1 MADKKISIFVE
12 AAVAGAKRKLKELE
26 DSLGRLG
33 KTTSTTATSVSGGM
47 GRMEQA
53 ATVLEGAFKKL
64 AVVGAAYLAK
74 MAAEHIVQYS
84 RMAAKNLE
92 LEESYE
98 RVAARYG
105 MASDAILAALDK
117 AAKGTI
123 DKFSLMLEANKAMRL
138 GVATTVEEFGDLMKI
153 AVVRAKEF
161 GTSTAQAWDTLIN
174 AIGRAEPAFAKNIGF
189 MLDANALY
197 AEHAQ
202 SIDKVA
208 SGLTDLERRE
218 AIRNEILRQGLPDME
233 AWNDMGVTAADVF
246 QQYDATMVELRQELG
261 EKFLPVVVGATQ
273 ELLEF
278 VKGAETAEQATRDL
292 TVEVIASAGSFGDAA
307 RRLEELN
314 RQVEA
319 GGRWAR
325 EGAKDYSTFRTQLEG
340 WEPIL
345 RAVDEGIREDVR
357 AMELGEKALVGIG
370 ATTQD
375 TAADQE
381 ELDTALQKGADVWAD
396 YGRRVEEANYQFA
409 RSVEDA
415 QFRATQALEDAAFR
429 RYEIERNAGE
439 RRGDILTQYDIRL
452 EAATA
457 THYNRLRYM
466 RQDLLDELSDMD
478 WEHEQDRAEMM
489 KRAPWW
495 IRQALQK
502 EFSERERIA
511 KTGDS
516 KALRDYDKA
525 LKERIRAI
533 DPIYAEELDLLDEH
547 YEHQADVEKREAGQ
561 GQQRQADDWDIRNR
575 EQRRSLDE
583 QLRQLDQNLG
593 DQLGAWYFHE
603 GQREEAERRSMG
615 RMHDEHDHALAAMYD
630 NTIRRLEAITPI
642 WEAYGYEWGMALLK
656 GMAKATPWT
665 AVEPGYVPDWTN
677 PFAGG
682 ASPNFSA
689 AASVAGGATTTNNVT
704 VNVGGGWTP
713 YQGQEVATQVAT
725 KLGQMTVRQKR

>member
-26 DSLGRLG
+26 DGLGRLG
-33 KTTSTTATSVSGGM
+33 KTTSTTATSVSGDM

-64 AVVGAAYLAK
+64 AILAAGYLTK
-74 MAAEHIVQYS
+74 MAAQGIVELS
-84 RMAAKNLE
+84 VMAAKNLE

-105 MASDAILAALDK
+105 MASDSILAALDR
-117 AAKGTI
+117 AARGTV
-123 DKFSLMLEANKAMRL
+123 DKFSLMIGANKALRL
-138 GVATTVEEFGDLMKI
+138 GVAATVGELEQLMKI
-153 AVVRAKEF
+153 AVVRAREF
-161 GTSTAQAWDTLIN
+161 SISTQQAWDAIIN
-174 AIGRAEPAFAKNIGF
+174 AVGRASPAYAAHLGILQDADTIYREYAESIGKAASDLTMLEQRQALFNNVLVEGADDIEHWAEMGDSAAAKF
-189 MLDANALY
+189 ERLDASIVNLK
-197 AEHAQ
+197 Q
-202 SIDKVA
+202 SVGELTVGPMADLADKLSTLPDILDKIGYL
-208 SGLTDLERRE
+208 SGLTF
-218 AIRNEILRQGLPDME
+218 A
-233 AWNDMGVTAADVF
+233 
-246 QQYDATMVELRQELG
+246 
-261 EKFLPVVVGATQ
+261 
-273 ELLEF
+273 
-278 VKGAETAEQATRDL
+278 
-292 TVEVIASAGSFGDAA
+292 
-307 RRLEELN
+307 
-314 RQVEA
+314 
-319 GGRWAR
+319 
-325 EGAKDYSTFRTQLEG
+325 
-340 WEPIL
+340 
-345 RAVDEGIREDVR
+345 
-357 AMELGEKALVGIG
+357 GIG
-370 ATTQD
+370 ASFAKLSQLIEQRDWAAILEGQTVRAGEAAMRMYARQDAASKGWITSFNDLDIKLRDTGGLVRDFGAATED
-375 TAADQE
+375 TARDQE
-381 ELDTALQKGADVWAD
+381 ELDAALQKGADTWAD
-396 YGRRVEEANYQFA
+396 YGRQVEEANYQFA
-409 RSVEDA
+409 RKVEDA
-415 QFRATQALEDAAFR
+415 QFRATQAIEDAAFR
-429 RYEIERNAGE
+429 RYEIERNAGD
-439 RRGDILTQYDIRL
+439 RRGDILAQYDIRL

-478 WEHEQDRAEMM
+478 WEHEQDRADMM

-533 DPIYAEELDLLDEH
+533 DPIYAQELDLLDEH

-561 GQQRQADDWDIRNR
+561 GQQRQKDDWDIRNR

-583 QLRQLDQNLG
+583 QDRQLLRGLDN
-593 DQLGAWYFHE
+593 QLGAWYFHE

-615 RMHDEHDHALAAMYD
+615 RMHDEHDHALAAMYE

-656 GMAKATPWT
+656 GMANATPWT
-665 AVEPGYVPDWTN
+665 AVEPGYTPDFTN
-677 PFAGG
+677 PFGPGG
-682 ASPNFSA
+682 TYGAAPRAAVAS
-689 AASVAGGATTTNNVT
+689 GAMTTNNVT

-725 KLGQMTVRQKR
+725 KLGQMTVRQTR